1 MATDLCLSSAEAL
14 ARRIRR
20 GDVSPVEVVE
30 AHLDRIDERNDELN
44 AYVEVLDERAR
55 EAAEEAER
63 AVEAGEGLGPLHG
76 VPVAVKDLQNVAGV
90 RTTFGSKPMAD
101 FVAEENDVFVDRLLD
116 AGAIILGKT
125 NTPEY
130 GHKGTTDNLVVGPTP
145 TPFDVTKNAGGSS
158 GGSAAAVA
166 AGLATLAQ
174 GSDGG
179 GSIRIPSAFCGVF
192 GIKPTYRRIARPARP
207 NAFTHTP
214 FSQLGPHARTVGDA
228 ALMFDAL
235 AGPHPGDPMVLPET
249 DDDYLA
255 ATTRGIEGLS
265 VAYSPDLGVFPVE
278 DAVTDVVDDAL
289 SAFERAGADV
299 VDVELDH
306 DGRTR
311 EEIEDAW
318 LAGFQV
324 NYGALSED
332 KKALGVDYRGDDR
345 ADATPTFVEMADAG
359 AAMSAVDYQRA
370 DNVRTDVF
378 LGVQEVFEEHDLLV
392 APTLA
397 VESVDNARAD
407 EGNTVGPTEVDG
419 EPVDPLIGWCLTYP
433 FNLTGHPVA
442 NVPAGLTAAGMPVGM
457 QVVGPR
463 FADDRVLAAS
473 AAVERTRPWH
483 DAYEAL

>member
-1 MATDLCLSSAEAL
+1 MADLCLSSAESL
-14 ARRIRR
+14 ARRIRD
-20 GDVSPVEVVE
+20 GSLSPVEVVE
-30 AHLDRIDERNDELN
+30 AHLDRIDDRDGELN
-44 AYVEVLDERAR
+44 AYVEVLEDRAR
-55 EAAEEAER
+55 GAAADAER
-63 AVEAGEGLGPLHG
+63 AVESGADLGPLHG

-90 RTTFGSKPMAD
+90 PTTFGSKPMTD

-116 AGAIILGKT
+116 AGAIVLGKT

-130 GHKGTTDNLVVGPTP
+130 GHKGTTDNLVVGPTG
-145 TPFDVTKNAGGSS
+145 TPFDTSKNAGGSS

-166 AGLATLAQ
+166 SGLAPLAQ

-214 FSQLGPHARTVGDA
+214 FSQLGPHARTVRDA
-228 ALMFDAL
+228 ALLFDVM
-235 AGPHPGDPMVLPET
+235 AGPHPGDPMVLPES
-249 DDDYLA
+249 DDDHLA

-265 VAYSPDLGVFPVE
+265 VAYSPNLGVFPVE
-278 DAVTDVVDDAL
+278 ETVTDVVDDAL

-299 VDVELDH
+299 VDVEPDY

-311 EEIEDAW
+311 EEMEDAW
-318 LAGFQV
+318 LAGFRT
-324 NYGALSED
+324 NFGALAED
-332 KKALGVDYRGDDR
+332 RKALGVDYRGEDR
-345 ADATPTFVEMADAG
+345 ADATRTFVEAADAG

-378 LGVQEVFEEHDLLV
+378 LGVQDVFEEHDLLV

-397 VESVDNARAD
+397 VESIDNAGDD
-407 EGNTVGPTEVDG
+407 EGNTVGPSEVNG

-433 FNLTGHPVA
+433 FNMTGHPVA

-457 QVVGPR
+457 QVAGPR
-463 FADDRVLAAS
+463 FADERVLAAS
-473 AAVERTRPWH
+473 AAVERIRPWD

>member
-1 MATDLCLSSAEAL
+1 MADPCLSSAESL
-14 ARRIRR
+14 ARRIRD
-20 GDVSPVEVVE
+20 GSLSPVEVVE
-30 AHLDRIDERNDELN
+30 AHLDRIDDRDGELN
-44 AYVEVLDERAR
+44 AYVEVLDDQARRA
-55 EAAEEAER
+55 AADAER
-63 AVEAGEGLGPLHG
+63 AVESGADLGPLHG

-90 RTTFGSKPMAD
+90 PTTFGSKPMTD
-101 FVAEENDVFVDRLLD
+101 FVAEENDLFVDRLLD
-116 AGAIILGKT
+116 AGAIVLGKT

-130 GHKGTTDNLVVGPTP
+130 GHKGTTDNLVVGPTG
-145 TPFDVTKNAGGSS
+145 TPFDASKNAGGSS

-166 AGLATLAQ
+166 AGLAPLAQ

-192 GIKPTYRRIARPARP
+192 GVKPTYRRIARPARP

-214 FSQLGPHARTVGDA
+214 FSQLGPHARTVRDA
-228 ALMFDAL
+228 ALLLDVM
-235 AGPHPGDPMVLPET
+235 AGPHPEDPMVLPES

-265 VAYSPDLGVFPVE
+265 VAYSPNLGVFPVE
-278 DAVTDVVDDAL
+278 ETVTDIVDDAL

-299 VDVELDH
+299 VDVELDY

-311 EEIEDAW
+311 EEMEDAW
-318 LAGFQV
+318 LAGFRT
-324 NYGALSED
+324 NFGALAED
-332 KKALGVDYRGDDR
+332 RKALGVDYRGEDR
-345 ADATPTFVEMADAG
+345 ADATRTFVEAADAG

-378 LGVQEVFEEHDLLV
+378 LGVQDVFEEHDLLV

-397 VESVDNARAD
+397 VESIDNAGDD
-407 EGNTVGPTEVDG
+407 EGNTVGPSELNG

-433 FNLTGHPVA
+433 FNMTGHPVA

-457 QVVGPR
+457 QVAGPR
-463 FADDRVLAAS
+463 FADERVLAAT
-473 AAVERTRPWH
+473 AAVERTRPWN
-483 DAYEAL
+483 DAYDTL